1 MKLIQN
7 MNLRS
12 NPILFQ
18 GFSLLCISRIPAH
31 QFIFPVYLAG
41 ITEDDVGG
49 APLPPRRPARP
60 GCGTGEIHRLYPVER
75 QGMDPAAYRHC
86 QALARHFLGVF
97 A

>member
-31 QFIFPVYLAG
+31 QFVFPVYLAG
-41 ITEDDVGG
+41 ITEDDD
-49 APLPPRRPARP
+49 L
-60 GCGTGEIHRLYPVER
+60 RLAAGRKGQDKEFQDDIFQFEQVAHFSFR
-75 QGMDPAAYRHC
+75 LIGKQG
-86 QALARHFLGVF
+86 GVF
-97 A
+97 GSI